1 MFYQVK
7 WVCGKVNVVEAGNPK
22 EALEAAGVS
31 NKLLHLIDVVEKVKL
46 PAERA

>member
-31 NKLLHLIDVVEKVKL
+31 NKLLHLIDVVEKVS
-46 PAERA
+46 PS